1 MSENFVASIL
11 VFVFILLC
19 AGASYADDA
28 DDLARDIQE
37 QLKNQS
43 IDISDWVNI
52 ASSQDI
58 SVDINP
64 ESDDSGTTSGDKKA
78 TSDDNKVVWAQEP
91 SQIAIAIL
99 TFAEMLTINKIY
111 DDQNK
116 MLNKWDNSKID
127 TERNKILNNM
137 KNARDI
143 LVNSPAFNH
152 LSADISADIDAFMKS
167 RYPEW
172 KSNMTSAEAAKRIND
187 RQSKWKESVRIYLK
201 SMNATTSHFD
211 DDLAMR
217 NELLKILK
225 NPDGQVQALQVIGGY
240 LDHMNMMMARDDL
253 VLQSL
258 MTVLMERRLDL
269 REERNDLGKAVL
281 EVGTNLQNYK
291 PKVKKCRLGF

>member
-19 AGASYADDA
+19 AGAAYADDA
-28 DDLARDIQE
+28 DDLAKQIQE

-258 MTVLMERRLDL
+258 MTVLMERKLDL